1 MTITKVEQIIGLIN
15 KGFDLD
21 LISFELD
28 IPIDELEKC
37 KRRLELR
44 QFASTSIKNGTIQ
57 EAIDKLKSFIES
69 EENNIVEKMILLKL
83 NAYASKTSVNEEE
96 LQNLEYESK
105 QLGFLK
111 DIDEILEK
119 LKIQIPK
126 RKGSSIKRK
135 DAKDKKIQIIESQL
149 DESNQE
155 RDKETIQT
163 DYEETINK
171 YKSEIVANPQDSQN
185 KRNLLAFAYYKAGK
199 VDEARNELMSII
211 KQKNSFIAYRQL
223 IHIEKEQGNL
233 DDAKLWSYEALDKFP
248 DKIQIRELL
257 ISIAEV
263 ENDQD
268 EIIKQLNAII
278 ELNPE
283 NERYKKKLQ
292 SIYNNQE
299 R

>member
-1 MTITKVEQIIGLIN
+1 MASDL
-15 KGFDLD
+15 FDLD